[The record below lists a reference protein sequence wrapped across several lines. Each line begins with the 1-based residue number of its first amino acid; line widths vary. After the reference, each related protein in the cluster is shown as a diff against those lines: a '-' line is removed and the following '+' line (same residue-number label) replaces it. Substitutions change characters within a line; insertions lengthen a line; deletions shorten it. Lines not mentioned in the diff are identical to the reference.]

1 MIEDV
6 YDYLLDVELEGDVK
20 LSDYDMALS
29 QYPDWK
35 SFYREIKLNYLLE
48 EGKRLQFTIDN
59 ISKFVKLEE
68 AVEEAEEG
76 IESDLQ
82 YKDICGAVSGLVFII
97 NNDRIE
103 KLTLK
108 FVLLDKN
115 DAGKIVKNLIEN
127 KIEFSIKQF
136 ILEEHIHFVAYTK
149 K

>member
-68 AVEEAEEG
+68 AEEG

-127 KIEFSIKQF
+127 KIKFSIKQF

>member
-1 MIEDV
+1 MIEDT
-6 YDYLLDVELEGDVK
+6 YDYLLNVDLEGDVR
-20 LSDYDMALS
+20 LSDYDKSLS

-59 ISKFVKLEE
+59 ISKFVKLENDNSE
-68 AVEEAEEG
+68 
-76 IESDLQ
+76 LNF
-82 YKDICGAVSGLVFII
+82 KDICGTVSGLVFII

-108 FVLLDKN
+108 FLVLDKN
-115 DAGKIVKNLIEN
+115 EPGKVIKNLIEN
-127 KIEFSIKQF
+127 KIEFQIKQF
-136 ILEEHIHFVAYTK
+136 ILEEHIHFIAYPK

>member
-59 ISKFVKLEE
+59 ISKFVKL
-68 AVEEAEEG
+68 EEAEEG

>member
-59 ISKFVKLEE
+59 ISKFVKLEDE
-68 AVEEAEEG
+68 DN
-76 IESDLQ
+76 IESELH
-82 YKDICGAVSGLVFII
+82 YKDICGTVSGLVFII

-108 FVLLDKN
+108 FVVLEKT

-127 KIEFSIKQF
+127 KIKFSIKQF
-136 ILEEHIHFVAYTK
+136 ILEEHIHFVAYNK

>member
-59 ISKFVKLEE
+59 ISKFVKLEDN
-68 AVEEAEEG
+68 
-76 IESDLQ
+76 IESELH
-82 YKDICGAVSGLVFII
+82 YKDICGTVSGLIFII
-97 NNDRIE
+97 NNDKIE

-108 FVLLDKN
+108 FIALPT
-115 DAGKIVKNLIEN
+115 DAGEIVKNLIEN

-136 ILEEHIHFVAYTK
+136 ILEEHIHFVAYAK

>member
-1 MIEDV
+1 MIEDT
-6 YDYLLDVELEGDVK
+6 YDYLLNVDLEGDVR
-20 LSDYDMALS
+20 LSDYDKSLS

-59 ISKFVKLEE
+59 ISKFVKLENDNSE
-68 AVEEAEEG
+68 
-76 IESDLQ
+76 LNF
-82 YKDICGAVSGLVFII
+82 KDICGTVSGLVFII

-108 FVLLDKN
+108 FLVLDKN
-115 DAGKIVKNLIEN
+115 ESGKVIKNLIEN
-127 KIEFSIKQF
+127 KIEFQIKQF
-136 ILEEHIHFVAYTK
+136 ILEDHIHFIAYPK

>member
-1 MIEDV
+1 MIEDI

-59 ISKFVKLEE
+59 ISKFVKLEDN
-68 AVEEAEEG
+68 
-76 IESDLQ
+76 IESELH
-82 YKDICGAVSGLVFII
+82 YKDICGTVSGLIFII
-97 NNDRIE
+97 NNDKIE

-108 FVLLDKN
+108 FVVLEKN

-127 KIEFSIKQF
+127 KIKFTIKQF

>member
-68 AVEEAEEG
+68 AEKG

-127 KIEFSIKQF
+127 KIKFSIKQF

>member
-1 MIEDV
+1 MIGDT

-48 EGKRLQFTIDN
+48 ESKRLQFTIDN

-68 AVEEAEEG
+68 VEG
-76 IESDLQ
+76 VQFDLH
-82 YKDICGAVSGLVFII
+82 YKNICGTVSGLVFII

-108 FVLLDKN
+108 FVVLEKN
-115 DAGKIVKNLIEN
+115 YAGKIFKNLIEN

-136 ILEEHIHFVAYTK
+136 ILEEHIHFVAATYSK

>member
-1 MIEDV
+1 MIEDT

-68 AVEEAEEG
+68 AEED

>member
-59 ISKFVKLEE
+59 ISKFVKLG
-68 AVEEAEEG
+68 AEED
-76 IESDLQ
+76 IESDLH
-82 YKDICGAVSGLVFII
+82 YKDICGTVSGLVFII

-108 FVLLDKN
+108 FVVLEKT

>member
-1 MIEDV
+1 MIEDT

-68 AVEEAEEG
+68 AEED

-82 YKDICGAVSGLVFII
+82 YKDICGAVSDLVFII

>member
-1 MIEDV
+1 MIEDT

-59 ISKFVKLEE
+59 ISKFVKL
-68 AVEEAEEG
+68 EEAEEG

>member
-1 MIEDV
+1 MIEDT

-48 EGKRLQFTIDN
+48 EGKRLQFTIDS

-68 AVEEAEEG
+68 DNIKSE
-76 IESDLQ
+76 LH
-82 YKDICGAVSGLVFII
+82 YKDICGTVSGLVFII

-108 FVLLDKN
+108 FIALPT
-115 DAGKIVKNLIEN
+115 DAGEIVKNLIEN

-136 ILEEHIHFVAYTK
+136 ILEEHIHFVAYAK

>member
-68 AVEEAEEG
+68 AEED

>member
-20 LSDYDMALS
+20 LSDYNIALS

-59 ISKFVKLEE
+59 ISKFVKL
-68 AVEEAEEG
+68 EEAEEG